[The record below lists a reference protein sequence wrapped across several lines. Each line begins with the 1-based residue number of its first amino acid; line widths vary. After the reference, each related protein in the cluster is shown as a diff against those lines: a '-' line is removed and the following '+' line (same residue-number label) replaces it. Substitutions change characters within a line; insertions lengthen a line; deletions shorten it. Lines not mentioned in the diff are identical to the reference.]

1 MGRNLTNRN
10 PKKNFEV
17 LWKTFHRRYPFFELR
32 KVDWRKQYEI
42 YRPKIFSAT
51 SDEELFE
58 IFCEMLDPLDDGH
71 VEITARLGQSEAKT
85 RFTAEKAPRFYR
97 EFTKKQIKRLFKVA
111 RRTLTANGFGPL
123 RKTKAWTIRY
133 CRSRN
138 YGYMRIFELEG
149 VSNRKVSKALDTLSR
164 DMPDL
169 KGFIIDIRDNPGGED
184 STALMISNRFTDRR
198 RVAFHRRS
206 KIGPGAD
213 EFTPLKTWHLTPQGN
228 VQFTRPIVL
237 LTCDAVFSGAEC
249 FALALRELP
258 HVTIL
263 GEHTNGIFS
272 YQLEKTLPNGW
283 DYCLSYQE
291 YLSADM
297 VCYEGKGVPADI
309 ELLNTRADLDAGVDP
324 LITRAL
330 EILSQKNASLSS

>member
-1 MGRNLTNRN
+1 LTNRD
-10 PKKNFEV
+10 PEKNFEA

-32 KVDWRKQYEI
+32 NVDWHKQYEV
-42 YRPKIFSAT
+42 YRPRISSTT
-51 SDEELFE
+51 SDKELFE
-58 IFCEMLDPLDDGH
+58 VFCSMLDPLDDGH
-71 VEITARLGQSEAKT
+71 VEITARLGHSKAKVH
-85 RFTAEKAPRFYR
+85 FTAEKAPRFYR
-97 EFTKKQIKRLFKVA
+97 EFTTPQIKRLFDVTRA
-111 RRTLTANGFGPL
+111 TLAANGFSPF
-123 RKTKAWTIRY
+123 RKSKAWIMRY
-133 CRSRN
+133 CRSPD
-138 YGYMRIFELEG
+138 YGYMRILELED
-149 VSNRKVSKALDTLSR
+149 VKKKKVSKALDILSR

-184 STALMISNRFTDRR
+184 SIALMIINRFTDRM

-206 KIGPGAD
+206 KIGPGTD
-213 EFTPLKTWHLTPQGN
+213 EFGPLKTWHISPKGG

-258 HVTIL
+258 YATIL
-263 GEHTNGIFS
+263 GEDTNGIFS

-283 DYCLSYQE
+283 DYSLSYQE

-297 VCYEGKGVPADI
+297 ICYEGKGVPADI
-309 ELLNTRADLDAGVDP
+309 ELLNTKADLDAGEDP

-330 EILSQKNASLSS
+330 EILSQQNNRVSI